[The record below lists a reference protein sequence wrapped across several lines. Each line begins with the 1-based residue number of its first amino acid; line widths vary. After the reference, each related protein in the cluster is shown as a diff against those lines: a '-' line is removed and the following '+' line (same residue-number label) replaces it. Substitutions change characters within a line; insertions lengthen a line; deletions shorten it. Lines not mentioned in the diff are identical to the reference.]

1 MSKKKQ
7 QRHLD
12 YWKNRQEDILR
23 WLDQAE
29 LDVSAELAKVYNEQ
43 SIALQKDL
51 YAFYAKY
58 AEDNKMT
65 YRDAVQKLRHEDLSD
80 YRVNANRYREQAE
93 KDPELLKRL
102 NEQYASAKATRMDVL
117 SMDLAFRVGMLKG
130 TLSGIFENHL
140 KKVANYA
147 YRKSMGG
154 LIGTINEPA
163 LKQLVQT
170 PFNGYNYSQ
179 QLWGNTD
186 NLANDLKEVLKKGFV
201 RGDGPAELARELAK
215 KYDVARHRAE
225 TLIRTDGTMIVNK
238 ATAQRYK
245 DAGLLYYRDLVQMDS
260 RTTVICR
267 EIAYKNE
274 RKRID
279 EMKIGVTAPPYH
291 FNCRTTI
298 VPDDDEIGLSA
309 ISPIDYRRIS
319 YGDKSDFGRY
329 VNNGLLSISAKKVS
343 GVEYQNLYI
352 SDKILHRKL
361 PARYHDKQIIEAMSL
376 ISEKYDISKLTK
388 PKVIIVS
395 RNESNRTVLAGYNRT
410 ENILYVRGD
419 IKTDDQMVTAQTVGQ
434 TGGLVAENNPLA
446 TVIHE
451 LGHWYQY
458 QDAKR
463 RFPTFDDK
471 IIKEV
476 LRQESRSLVDD
487 LLSKGYNINKDISKY
502 AGNNIFVNPEE
513 VFAEKF
519 VKDILF

>member
-298 VPDDDEIGLSA
+298 VPDDDELLGDKDFGDLKEDLTSLWDGISSDELGYEEIKGRLSDRYNLGDLPDYAA
-309 ISPIDYRRIS
+309 ISGMPRTIAVTSHDLARTLAKHGAEFPLSQMLLIKDLVEAPDYIADNTQHHNNSVLLYVEVPERKKYLMEGALIPKEDGSFLIHYHKIKKQKLNKLRRE
-319 YGDKSDFGRY
+319 R
-329 VNNGLLSISAKKVS
+329 
-343 GVEYQNLYI
+343 
-352 SDKILHRKL
+352 KIL
-361 PARYHDKQIIEAMSL
+361 YDKDNL
-376 ISEKYDISKLTK
+376 
-388 PKVIIVS
+388 
-395 RNESNRTVLAGYNRT
+395 
-410 ENILYVRGD
+410 
-419 IKTDDQMVTAQTVGQ
+419 
-434 TGGLVAENNPLA
+434 
-446 TVIHE
+446 
-451 LGHWYQY
+451 
-458 QDAKR
+458 
-463 RFPTFDDK
+463 
-471 IIKEV
+471 
-476 LRQESRSLVDD
+476 
-487 LLSKGYNINKDISKY
+487 
-502 AGNNIFVNPEE
+502 
-513 VFAEKF
+513 
-519 VKDILF
+519 

>member
-12 YWKNRQEDILR
+12 YWKNRQEDILQ

-186 NLANDLKEVLKKGFV
+186 NLAKDLKEVLKKGFV

-298 VPDDDEIGLSA
+298 VPDDDELNDE
-309 ISPIDYRRIS
+309 P
-319 YGDKSDFGRY
+319 K
-329 VNNGLLSISAKKVS
+329 NGA
-343 GVEYQNLYI
+343 N
-352 SDKILHRKL
+352 
-361 PARYHDKQIIEAMSL
+361 
-376 ISEKYDISKLTK
+376 
-388 PKVIIVS
+388 
-395 RNESNRTVLAGYNRT
+395 
-410 ENILYVRGD
+410 
-419 IKTDDQMVTAQTVGQ
+419 TA
-434 TGGLVAENNPLA
+434 N
-446 TVIHE
+446 
-451 LGHWYQY
+451 
-458 QDAKR
+458 
-463 RFPTFDDK
+463 
-471 IIKEV
+471 
-476 LRQESRSLVDD
+476 VDD
-487 LLSKGYNINKDISKY
+487 LFNDVSKVWNEVSQGSFDREQIKEKLQDRYDIGKLSPKISQYVAFNNVYIDGRSLSSSLKSHGQQYSFDEFKLIEDIVENPYLALDNSSRVDGSLILYSKIPNKDRLVMEAVVVPRDGMMMIHFNKVGIRQEKKNRKNNVTLYEKSK
-502 AGNNIFVNPEE
+502 E
-513 VFAEKF
+513 
-519 VKDILF
+519 